1 MHDMAVDVLFEDNH
15 LLILNK
21 PAGIL
26 VHGDKTGDTT
36 LLDLAKS
43 YLKVKY
49 HKPGAVFL
57 GVPHRLDRPVSGVL
71 ILARTSKALNRLNS
85 MFNAQKVTKLYL
97 AITDRAAR
105 KEELT
110 LNQWLLKD
118 RRRNV
123 VRSVKAKQGESKLAT
138 TQMKLHLVRD
148 GLSLWQLQPLTGR
161 SHQLR
166 VAMQS
171 NGIPILGDVKYGG
184 STIHDPRR
192 ICLHCYEMRFEHPV
206 RREPLIIRASLPNF
220 PYWQTFELIDDPT
233 D

>member
-1 MHDMAVDVLFEDNH
+1 MHHMAVDVLFEDNH

-26 VHGDKTGDTT
+26 VHGDQTGDET
-36 LLDLAKS
+36 LVDLARS
-43 YLKVKY
+43 YLKDKY

-71 ILARTSKALNRLNS
+71 ILARTSKSLSRLNR
-85 MFNAQKVTKLYL
+85 MFRAQKVSKLYL
-97 AITDRAAR
+97 AITDCTPRQH
-105 KEELT
+105 ELT
-110 LNQWLLKD
+110 MNQWLLKD

-138 TQMKLHLVRD
+138 TQMQVLQVR
-148 GLSLWQLQPLTGR
+148 GALFLWQLQPLTGR

-171 NGIPILGDVKYGG
+171 NRAPILGDVKYDG
-184 STIHDPRR
+184 TKFHDPRR
-192 ICLHCYEMRFEHPV
+192 ICLHCYEMRFAHPV
-206 RREPLIIRASLPNF
+206 RREPLVIRASLPNF
-220 PYWQTFELIDDPT
+220 PEWQSFELSNDLAF
-233 D
+233 